1 MFMKIMTTFFALL
14 FAYVFISD
22 YVEIETRAIRKRIKE
37 RRKSIMLMLK
47 KEHNDD
53 FKYEIEKLEA
63 NEYLIEYTI
72 NKVRFVMSFIY
83 DEAKGI
89 TRKHI
94 ENIDS
99 LTMDQISQ
107 AHTYLKML
115 EVELISICKLMNKLS

>member
-1 MFMKIMTTFFALL
+1 MFMKIMTTFIALL

-37 RRKSIMLMLK
+37 RRKEMLMLK

-63 NEYLIEYTI
+63 NEYLIEYTV
-72 NKVRFVMSFIY
+72 NKIRFVMSFIY
-83 DEAKGI
+83 DETKGI

-115 EVELISICKLMNKLS
+115 EAELISICKLMNKLS

>member
-1 MFMKIMTTFFALL
+1 MFMKIMTTFIALL

-22 YVEIETRAIRKRIKE
+22 YVEIKTRAIRKRIKE
-37 RRKSIMLMLK
+37 RRKEMLMLK

-63 NEYLIEYTI
+63 NEYLIEYTV

-115 EVELISICKLMNKLS
+115 EAELISICKLMNKLS

>member
-1 MFMKIMTTFFALL
+1 
-14 FAYVFISD
+14 
-22 YVEIETRAIRKRIKE
+22 
-37 RRKSIMLMLK
+37 MLILK
-47 KEHNDD
+47 KEYNDD

-72 NKVRFVMSFIY
+72 NKDRFVMSFIY
-83 DEAKGI
+83 DETKGI

>member
-14 FAYVFISD
+14 FTYVFISD
-22 YVEIETRAIRKRIKE
+22 YVEIETRAIRKQIKE
-37 RRKSIMLMLK
+37 RRKRIMLILK

-63 NEYLIEYTI
+63 NEYLIEYTV

-83 DEAKGI
+83 DEVKGI

-115 EVELISICKLMNKLS
+115 EAELISICKLMNKLS